1 MFVMIVEMVLTAV
14 SYGLHI
20 YITILLIFLGILVF
34 FFYRML
40 RFPRP
45 TPYTVKCF
53 LKRGTLT
60 RNSPI
65 IIAHRGGA
73 LNAPENTLAAFK
85 LAKENG
91 ATGVEFDLDFT
102 KDGVPVIIH
111 DSTVDRTTDG
121 TGKVSDFT
129 YEEIKRLN
137 ASVKHPLGDKF
148 PNECIPHL
156 HEVVDLCLSLGL
168 QMYIDIKAA
177 TQANRAANT
186 LKDIFAS
193 HQLYDKAMVCSFYPN
208 VIFQMRRADPN
219 VLTALTWRKH
229 IVAKTSYDGPSRFK
243 EWWKQLLTPVLDR
256 IWELHLHS
264 WVYDF
269 LGVSVFLSHAAHL
282 SRDYVKEWQD
292 KGVSVV
298 VWTVNDPAEKDYFT
312 GVLKCPIMTDC
323 MKCDNEQTSA

>member
-1 MFVMIVEMVLTAV
+1 MALTAV

-20 YITILLIFLGILVF
+20 YFTILLCFLGILVF
-34 FFYRML
+34 ILYRML

-53 LKRGTLT
+53 LKRGVLT

-65 IIAHRGGA
+65 IIGHRGCSKE
-73 LNAPENTLAAFK
+73 APENTLAAFK

-129 YEEIKRLN
+129 YDEIRRLS
-137 ASVKHPLGDKF
+137 ASAKHPLRDQF
-148 PNECIPHL
+148 PNEHIPHL
-156 HEVVDLCLSLGL
+156 HEVVELCLSLRL
-168 QMYIDIKAA
+168 QMFIDVKAA
-177 TQANRAANT
+177 SQANKAANV
-186 LKDIFAS
+186 LKDLFS
-193 HQLYDKAMVCSFYPN
+193 SYQLYDKAMVCSFYPN
-208 VIFQMRRADPN
+208 VIFQMRLADPTI
-219 VLTALTWRKH
+219 LTALTWRKQF
-229 IVAKTSYDGPSRFK
+229 IANKDYNGLPRFN
-243 EWWKQLLTPVLDR
+243 EWWKRLLAPMLDR

-269 LGVSVFLSHAAHL
+269 LGVSVFLSHTAHL
-282 SRDYVKEWQD
+282 SRDYVKEWHD
-292 KGVSVV
+292 KKVSVL
-298 VWTVNDPAEKDYFT
+298 VWTANTSAEKNYFA

-323 MKCDNEQTSA
+323 VRGDVESTTA